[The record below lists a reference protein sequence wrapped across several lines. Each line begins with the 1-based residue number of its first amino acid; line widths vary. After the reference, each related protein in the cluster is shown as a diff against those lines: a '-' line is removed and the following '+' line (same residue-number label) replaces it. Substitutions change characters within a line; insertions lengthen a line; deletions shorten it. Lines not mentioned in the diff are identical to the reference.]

1 MSFLVEITARHKNPG
16 LQYLEVLQTL
26 DGVEFLPAPG
36 QEEAIRMGRLLFDAA
51 AQIRGAGLCTQP
63 SCVLWGEPPEGG
75 VVGRMIPFPKTPA
88 NLRAGEPLGK
98 ALAHPEVPGWWIF
111 FTALRPEVRRAM
123 ADAADRFLAAG
134 RLIDCPTRGVLLVT
148 PKGVTVVREA

>member
-1 MSFLVEITARHKNPG
+1 MSILVEVFSRHRHPG
-16 LQYLEVLQTL
+16 LQYLEVMQALN
-26 DGVEFLPAPG
+26 GAEFLPAPG
-36 QEEAIRMGRLLFDAA
+36 QEEAVRMGRLLYDTAG
-51 AQIRGAGLCTQP
+51 QVRGAGLCTQP

-75 VVGRMIPFPKTPA
+75 VVGRMIHLYETPA
-88 NLRAGEPLGK
+88 NLRSASALAK

-111 FTALRPEVRRAM
+111 FTALRPAVRRAM
-123 ADAADRFLAAG
+123 ADAADRFLASG

>member
-1 MSFLVEITARHKNPG
+1 MRFLVEIITRDKHPG
-16 LQYLEVLQTL
+16 LQYLEVVQALV
-26 DGVEFLPAPG
+26 GVDFLPAPG
-36 QEEAIRMGRLLFDAA
+36 QEEAVRMGRLLYDAA

-75 VVGRMIPFPKTPA
+75 AVGRLIHLPEPPSA
-88 NLRAGEPLGK
+88 LRSGAALAK
-98 ALAHPEVPGWWIF
+98 ALAHPEVPGWWMF
-111 FTALRPEVRRAM
+111 FAAPRPAVPRGM

-148 PKGVTVVREA
+148 PKGVTVVRGA

>member
-1 MSFLVEITARHKNPG
+1 MSILVELATRHENPG

-36 QEEAIRMGRLLFDAA
+36 QEEAVRMGRLLFDAA

-75 VVGRMIPFPKTPA
+75 AVGRMIHLPEPPSA
-88 NLRAGEPLGK
+88 LRSGAALAK
-98 ALAHPEVPGWWIF
+98 ALAHPEVPGWWMF
-111 FTALRPEVRRAM
+111 FTSLRPAVSRGM

-148 PKGVTVVREA
+148 PKGVIVVRGA

>member
-1 MSFLVEITARHKNPG
+1 MSILVEIITRHKNPG

-36 QEEAIRMGRLLFDAA
+36 QEEAVRMGRLLFDAA

-75 VVGRMIPFPKTPA
+75 VVGRMIPLPETPA
-88 NLRAGEPLGK
+88 HLRSGAALAK
-98 ALAHPEVPGWWIF
+98 ALAHPEVPGWWML
-111 FTALRPEVRRAM
+111 FTSLRPAVSRGM

-134 RLIDCPTRGVLLVT
+134 RLIDCPTRGALLVT